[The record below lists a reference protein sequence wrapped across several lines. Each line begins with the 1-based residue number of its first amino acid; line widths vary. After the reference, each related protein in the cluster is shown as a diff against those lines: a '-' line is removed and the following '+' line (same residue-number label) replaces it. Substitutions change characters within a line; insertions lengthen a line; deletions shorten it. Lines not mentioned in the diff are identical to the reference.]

1 MPIKA
6 KKLFNPV
13 GSITLTVVTLG
24 DNNQPQE
31 ETLTFQHKIVTA
43 GEWAGMNYSPP
54 APVIHPLVRLPLD
67 ENMLAFQQA
76 QEEEKAKAEA
86 DRLSFLLNVKPDD
99 LTDEQVAEVVSRT
112 PIVEEVFGFL
122 IGWDVVDENDKPL
135 PITLRNLLK
144 MDVKLLKEM
153 SREHFRVT
161 FPNST
166 T

>member
-1 MPIKA
+1 MAIKA

-24 DNNQPQE
+24 DNNLPQE
-31 ETLTFQHKIVTA
+31 ETLTFQHRIVTA

-54 APVIHPLVRLPLD
+54 PTPPADLD
-67 ENMLAFQQA
+67 PSPSDPAASEA
-76 QEEEKAKAEA
+76 KAKAEA
-86 DRLSFLLNVKPDD
+86 ERLAFLLNVKPDD
-99 LTDEQVAEVVSRT
+99 LTDEQVQEVVSRT

-122 IGWDVVDENDKPL
+122 TGWDVVGDDDQPL

>member
-31 ETLTFQHKIVTA
+31 ETLTFQHRIVTA

-54 APVIHPLVRLPLD
+54 APDPLLNQSV
-67 ENMLAFQQA
+67 NS
-76 QEEEKAKAEA
+76 EEEATKIREETK
-86 DRLSFLLNVKPDD
+86 RLAFLLNVKPDD

-122 IGWDVVDENDKPL
+122 TGWDVVGDDDQPL

>member
-31 ETLTFQHKIVTA
+31 ETLTFQHRIVTA
-43 GEWAGMNYSPP
+43 GEWVGMNYSPP
-54 APVIHPLVRLPLD
+54 EPEVEAPKPED
-67 ENMLAFQQA
+67 
-76 QEEEKAKAEA
+76 AKAEA
-86 DRLSFLLNVKPDD
+86 ERLAFLLNVQPDE

-122 IGWDVVDENDKPL
+122 IGWDVIGEDDKPL

>member
-6 KKLFNPV
+6 NRLFNPL

-24 DNNQPQE
+24 ENGLPQE
-31 ETLTFQHKIVTA
+31 ESLTFQHKIVTA
-43 GEWAGMNYSPP
+43 GEWAGMNYAPP
-54 APVIHPLVRLPLD
+54 EP
-67 ENMLAFQQA
+67 
-76 QEEEKAKAEA
+76 EEKTLEPKDAKAEA
-86 DRLSFLLNVKPDD
+86 ERLAFLLNVKPDD

-112 PIVEEVFGFL
+112 PIVEEVFEFL
-122 IGWDVVDENDKPL
+122 IGWDVVDENDQPL

>member
-31 ETLTFQHKIVTA
+31 ETLTFQHRIVTA

-54 APVIHPLVRLPLD
+54 EPETETPKPED
-67 ENMLAFQQA
+67 A
-76 QEEEKAKAEA
+76 QAEA
-86 DRLSFLLNVKPDD
+86 ERLAFLLNVKPDD
-99 LTDEQVAEVVSRT
+99 LTDEQVQEVVSRT

-122 IGWDVVDENDKPL
+122 TGWDVVGDDDQPL

>member
-31 ETLTFQHKIVTA
+31 ETLTFQHRIVTA

-54 APVIHPLVRLPLD
+54 EPETETPKPED
-67 ENMLAFQQA
+67 A
-76 QEEEKAKAEA
+76 QAEA
-86 DRLSFLLNVKPDD
+86 ERLAFLLNVKPDD

-112 PIVEEVFGFL
+112 PIVEEVFEFL
-122 IGWDVVDENDKPL
+122 IGWDVVDENDQPL

>member
-31 ETLTFQHKIVTA
+31 ETLTFQHRIVTA

-54 APVIHPLVRLPLD
+54 EPETETPKPED
-67 ENMLAFQQA
+67 A
-76 QEEEKAKAEA
+76 QAEA
-86 DRLSFLLNVKPDD
+86 ERLAFLLNVKPDD

-122 IGWDVVDENDKPL
+122 TGWDVVGDDDQPL

>member
-6 KKLFNPV
+6 KRLFNPV

-31 ETLTFQHKIVTA
+31 ETLTFQHRIVTA

-54 APVIHPLVRLPLD
+54 EPETETPKPED
-67 ENMLAFQQA
+67 A
-76 QEEEKAKAEA
+76 QAEA
-86 DRLSFLLNVKPDD
+86 ERLAFLLNVRPDD

-122 IGWDVVDENDKPL
+122 IGWDVVGDDDQPL